1 MMRSFGYRPGGRM
14 KVKVSAAHGIAI
26 NDAVSMM
33 RNNGGAMV
41 EATIRMVDGNVPVTT
56 VWASRGK
63 AARAEPVSALYEQ
76 GRVHHIGTSPKLE
89 DQMCAFTT
97 DFDRARA
104 GYSPDRLDAL
114 VWGLT
119 ELLVQPMP
127 HWGIFEYTRREAEK
141 LTNPAKRQAVEMT
154 SRPGPLSGSNH

>member
-1 MMRSFGYRPGGRM
+1 
-14 KVKVSAAHGIAI
+14 
-26 NDAVSMM
+26 
-33 RNNGGAMV
+33 
-41 EATIRMVDGNVPVTT
+41 
-56 VWASRGK
+56 
-63 AARAEPVSALYEQ
+63 
-76 GRVHHIGTSPKLE
+76 
-89 DQMCAFTT
+89 MCAFTT

-127 HWGIFEYTRREAEK
+127 HWGIFEYTRQEAEK

-154 SRPGPLSGSNH
+154 LAPGSVEWLESLKKSQG

>member
-1 MMRSFGYRPGGRM
+1 
-14 KVKVSAAHGIAI
+14 
-26 NDAVSMM
+26 
-33 RNNGGAMV
+33 
-41 EATIRMVDGNVPVTT
+41 
-56 VWASRGK
+56 
-63 AARAEPVSALYEQ
+63 
-76 GRVHHIGTSPKLE
+76 
-89 DQMCAFTT
+89 MCAFTT

-154 SRPGPLSGSNH
+154 LAPGSVEWFESLKKSQG